1 MLGKLKM
8 LEELRSVKKY
18 YDAQAYTTRTR
29 AKLFTGGTEEDRA
42 SELDF
47 WMKQT
52 YAYEAVSN
60 QLQIDIMQ
68 EVKEQNDR
76 DRERELKQNKR

>member
-8 LEELRSVKKY
+8 LEELRAVKKY
-18 YDAQAYTTRTR
+18 YDAHAARTR
-29 AKLFTGGTEEDRA
+29 LRAGTFTGGTEKDRA

-52 YAYEAVSN
+52 YAYEDFAA
-60 QLQIDIMQ
+60 QIQIDIMQ
-68 EVKEQNDR
+68 EVKEQNAR
-76 DRERELKQNKR
+76 DRERELKENKR

>member
-8 LEELRSVKKY
+8 LEELRAVKKY
-18 YDAQAYTTRTR
+18 YDAHADRTRTR
-29 AKLFTGGTEEDRA
+29 AKVFTGGTEEDRV

-52 YAYEAVSN
+52 YAYEAISN
-60 QLQIDIMQ
+60 QLQIDIRQ